1 MPSSIY
7 GSKWSRMFQLLPFAS
22 KKNQVHQILFG
33 GVLVQ
38 LRQVTG
44 PISALLPPSCE
55 YWLSNT
61 SQPNGTVMFVATNLW
76 WGNPYQLNI
85 SPSTAPFFGFQ
96 GFLGQP
102 QSPTENHQPFTG
114 FECVAGTQMN
124 AGGCFYWTS
133 GPVTIG
139 PVRAIIWRLSQI
151 LVSHGARIRKFQD
164 LLYLLLRP
172 FFGVSWVFLFKG
184 TWKILWCFKTP
195 NTYTRSQGTLIT
207 KKVRENEEFLGGI
220 CDFHGGLIW
229 NDIQKKRF
237 PKHPSLYNR
246 YHLDRI
252 LPYFP
257 LQPPTFFDQLPPP
270 PPPNAFFQVPCS
282 SGTSWQSSGRQGS
295 PTLPTNQSGYNLNQP
310 KLLHPGGIQE
320 VLNQTWVQIVSPT
333 NLGTIQENS
342 QGHTSY
348 ERLEDH
354 LPLANRCFLYLD
366 GSPLVL
372 LITPPEV

>member
-220 CDFHGGLIW
+220 CDFSWGPHLKW
-229 NDIQKKRF
+229 YSKK
-237 PKHPSLYNR
+237 KISK
-246 YHLDRI
+246 
-252 LPYFP
+252 
-257 LQPPTFFDQLPPP
+257 
-270 PPPNAFFQVPCS
+270 
-282 SGTSWQSSGRQGS
+282 TS
-295 PTLPTNQSGYNLNQP
+295 
-310 KLLHPGGIQE
+310 I
-320 VLNQTWVQIVSPT
+320 I
-333 NLGTIQENS
+333 I
-342 QGHTSY
+342 
-348 ERLEDH
+348 
-354 LPLANRCFLYLD
+354 
-366 GSPLVL
+366 
-372 LITPPEV
+372 